1 MYRRKSNSTYNKYNN
16 CNSQGDKLI
25 VLSAIISTIISQEI
39 KSDDEL
45 NVIGNLLIAI
55 GSNLALG
62 AAQRSSCNNNID
74 ENNTTDNINNQ
85 DITLVD
91 DNISTLRSQENN
103 KRKIKKVKIRKRL
116 KTE

>member
-1 MYRRKSNSTYNKYNN
+1 MWIT
-16 CNSQGDKLI
+16 I
-25 VLSAIISTIISQEI
+25 IIFIISAIGFTSIISQEI

-62 AAQRSSCNNNID
+62 AAQRSSCNNID